1 MFYRRRKKRN
11 GTNFVASNTSK
22 SRLSTNESSLQPGNL
37 STFTDMDATHA
48 TANRSQCPKTKNGED
63 CHASSEHIANP
74 IDKNEENISIK
85 IVSQILSFLF

>member
-11 GTNFVASNTSK
+11 GANFVASNTSK
-22 SRLSTNESSLQPGNL
+22 SRLSTNESSLQHGIL

-48 TANRSQCPKTKNGED
+48 TASRSQCPKTKNSDD
-63 CHASSEHIANP
+63 CHASSERIGIP

-85 IVSQILSFLF
+85 IVS